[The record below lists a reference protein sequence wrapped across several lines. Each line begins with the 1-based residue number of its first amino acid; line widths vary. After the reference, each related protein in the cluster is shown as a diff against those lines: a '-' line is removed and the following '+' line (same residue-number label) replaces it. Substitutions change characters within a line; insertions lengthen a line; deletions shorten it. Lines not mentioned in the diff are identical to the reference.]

1 MSNDTLVVKLVNL
14 PITAL
19 DREVLM
25 RGLTRLNFATFS
37 GRDLN
42 VNADIRLVRVPW
54 SCAE

>member
-1 MSNDTLVVKLVNL
+1 MSNDTLVVKLANL

-19 DREVLM
+19 NREVLM
-25 RGLTRLNFATFS
+25 RGLTRLSFATFS

-42 VNADIRLVRVPW
+42 DNADIRVERVSR

>member
-1 MSNDTLVVKLVNL
+1 MSNDTLVVKLANL

-25 RGLTRLNFATFS
+25 RGLTHLSFATFS

-42 VNADIRLVRVPW
+42 DNADIRVVRVSQ

>member
-14 PITAL
+14 SITAL

-25 RGLTRLNFATFS
+25 RGLTRLSFATLS

-42 VNADIRLVRVPW
+42 DNADIRLVIVQW
-54 SCAE
+54 SCAK